1 MSKSDYLTEDAFL
14 PSGQKYICMSF
25 LTDKSAESTDE
36 NAANVKKTTL
46 SGIKIRGA
54 FETYEAACEH
64 AKTVQSIDPYFNVFV
79 GEMGKW
85 LPFDPNP
92 DSEAVKDSQYANEE
106 LNNMMKTYMENQEKA
121 KIYHEQRKQ
130 EMVRTTIIDN
140 LQSRKESLAD
150 LEKNL
155 DKAQSEDDKNEVLSI
170 EQSMKAIAEQIKT
183 MEERKEEL
191 DEQITN
197 LSDQIKSF
205 NPLVKK
211 NE

>member
-1 MSKSDYLTEDAFL
+1 MSKTDYLTEDAFL

-25 LTDKSAESTDE
+25 LTNKPTDGEDAKE
-36 NAANVKKTTL
+36 NKTSL

-130 EMVRTTIIDN
+130 EMVRTTILDN

-155 DKAQSEDDKNEVLSI
+155 DKAQSQDDKNEVLSI

-183 MEERKEEL
+183 MEDRKEEL

-197 LSDQIKSF
+197 LSNQIKSF
-205 NPLVKK
+205 SPLAES
-211 NE
+211 NESK

>member
-140 LQSRKESLAD
+140 LQSRKESLAN

-211 NE
+211 DE

>member
-1 MSKSDYLTEDAFL
+1 MSKSDYLTEDAFI

-25 LTDKSAESTDE
+25 LTNKFDAEDTDT
-36 NAANVKKTTL
+36 KTTL

-130 EMVRTTIIDN
+130 EMVRTTILDN
-140 LQSRKESLAD
+140 LQSRKDTLSD

-155 DKAQSEDDKNEVLSI
+155 DKAQLEDNKNDVLSI
-170 EQSMKAIAEQIKT
+170 EQSMKALAEQIKT
-183 MEERKEEL
+183 MEARKIEL
-191 DEQITN
+191 DEQIDN
-197 LSDQIKSF
+197 LNNQIKSF
-205 NPLVKK
+205 NPITDNK
-211 NE
+211 